1 MLIPERK
8 RSALRWPTMEPR
20 QLFAYALIALLLAA
34 MVVAVVLVR
43 RGRQR
48 RHPWRFRKHS

>member
-1 MLIPERK
+1 MLVPERK